1 MLASREECIP
11 NLFTGGER
19 QEEGEIMV
27 EDQLE
32 GEIKLLNSGTS
43 VFNINLDDNKIWDA
57 AYQLLQTSTS
67 IDHFGA
73 TGRR

>member
-27 EDQLE
+27 ENQLE
-32 GEIKLLNSGTS
+32 GELK
-43 VFNINLDDNKIWDA
+43 
-57 AYQLLQTSTS
+57 
-67 IDHFGA
+67 
-73 TGRR
+73 